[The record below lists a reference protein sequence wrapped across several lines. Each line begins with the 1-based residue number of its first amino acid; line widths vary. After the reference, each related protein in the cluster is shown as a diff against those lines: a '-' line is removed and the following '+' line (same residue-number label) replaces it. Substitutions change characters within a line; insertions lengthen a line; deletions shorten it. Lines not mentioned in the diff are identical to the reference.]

1 MSILL
6 PNPITIPQEFPKYG
20 TPLYGVLSP
29 VVFGYS
35 HAAAPN
41 FLLSKFLQ
49 KKGCLPVLVKPK
61 PLTFCSWKWARL
73 VILDQ

>member
-20 TPLYGVLSP
+20 TPLYGGLSP

-49 KKGCLPVLVKPK
+49 KKVAYPFWSSPNL
-61 PLTFCSWKWARL
+61 
-73 VILDQ
+73 

>member
-35 HAAAPN
+35 HAAAPL
-41 FLLSKFLQ
+41 FTVKISTE
-49 KKGCLPVLVKPK
+49 KGCLPVLVKPK